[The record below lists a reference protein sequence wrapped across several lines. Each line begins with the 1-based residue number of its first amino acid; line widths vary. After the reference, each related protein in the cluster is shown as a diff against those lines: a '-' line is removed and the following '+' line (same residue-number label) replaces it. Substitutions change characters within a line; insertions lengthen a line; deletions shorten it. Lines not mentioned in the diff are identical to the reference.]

1 MIKFS
6 KSNTITGTMKN
17 ICVINGM
24 FVDDET
30 GEVVDLISL
39 LQQEFGDQPFD
50 MKVSRKSDIDD

>member
-1 MIKFS
+1 MIKFN

-17 ICVINGM
+17 ICVVNGM

-30 GEVVDLISL
+30 GEVVDLVSM
-39 LQQEFGDQPFD
+39 LQQVFGDSPFD

>member
-1 MIKFS
+1 MIKFN

-17 ICVINGM
+17 ICVVNGM

-30 GEVVDLISL
+30 GEVVDLVSM
-39 LQQEFGDQPFD
+39 LQQVFGDNPFD